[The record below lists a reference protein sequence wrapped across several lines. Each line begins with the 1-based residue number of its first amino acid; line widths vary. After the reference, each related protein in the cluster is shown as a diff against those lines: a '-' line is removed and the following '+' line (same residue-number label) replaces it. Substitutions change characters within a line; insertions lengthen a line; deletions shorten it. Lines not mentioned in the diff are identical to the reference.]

1 MDWPLHGAEGAK
13 RVRGV
18 LKGPLATLRW
28 LSPFFLLYILFA
40 LICLLLPKCMSAHC
54 ANAAP
59 EEGRDH
65 LWDSVLSLS
74 SDGSQARVISVLTSH
89 LTSPAFGICRPV
101 STALALEPH
110 CPTRVQACSALS
122 PGRWTDG
129 RVWSWGLH
137 FYIAFTVWLGQ
148 LTYVYL

>member
-1 MDWPLHGAEGAK
+1 MLTKNNATINPNISIKFFFGSVGKAVSLWTDWPLHGAEGAK

-28 LSPFFLLYILFA
+28 LSPFSLLYILFA
-40 LICLLLPKCMSAHC
+40 LVCLLLPKCMSAHC

-74 SDGSQARVISVLTSH
+74 SDGS
-89 LTSPAFGICRPV
+89 
-101 STALALEPH
+101 
-110 CPTRVQACSALS
+110 
-122 PGRWTDG
+122 
-129 RVWSWGLH
+129 
-137 FYIAFTVWLGQ
+137 
-148 LTYVYL
+148 